1 MSHSA
6 ESNLNDYLVAARV
19 GDQAAFEELLARYTP
34 LIESLISP
42 YTPVCDAEDLRQE
55 ASIAFYRAVERFDV
69 EREGVQFGLYA
80 KICIR
85 NHLISFA
92 RRMPASE
99 AIVSLDSRESAQEEA
114 DPAQSLMDEESYTA
128 LYRRVEALLS
138 PYENRVW
145 WLYLSGRTAREIAI
159 LFSKDERS
167 VQNAIYRIR
176 KKLRASIPSP

>member
-1 MSHSA
+1 MPNSTK
-6 ESNLNDYLVAARV
+6 SNLNECLAAAKA
-19 GDQAAFEELLARYTP
+19 GDQAAFEALLARYAP

-42 YTPVCDAEDLRQE
+42 YTPACDAEDLRQE
-55 ASIAFYRAVERFDV
+55 ASIAFCRAVERFDM
-69 EREGVQFGLYA
+69 EQKGVQFGLYA

-85 NHLISFA
+85 NHLISYA
-92 RRMPASE
+92 RRMQASE
-99 AIVSLDSRESAQEEA
+99 TVVSLESSEDTREET
-114 DPAQSLMDEESYTA
+114 DPAQSLMDEESYAA

-145 WLYLSGRTAREIAI
+145 WLYLSGRTAREIAL

-176 KKLRASIPSP
+176 KKLRASLPSP